1 MSGQSQILFYESQ
14 HYYLSNF
21 SAFAVRVRRETWMTV
36 EHAYQARK
44 FPIGIALSARQSI
57 FRAMSAHDAKQVA
70 KANKHLVRAG
80 WDEIKLKV
88 MEELI
93 RLKFDQHE
101 FVRKM
106 LLSTGDAELV
116 EDSPKDSFWGRGP
129 DWKGQNHLGRLWMKI
144 RDEMQ
149 K

>member
-1 MSGQSQILFYESQ
+1 
-14 HYYLSNF
+14 
-21 SAFAVRVRRETWMTV
+21 
-36 EHAYQARK
+36 
-44 FPIGIALSARQSI
+44 
-57 FRAMSAHDAKQVA
+57 MSAHDAKQIA
-70 KANKHLVRAG
+70 KTNKHLVRAD